1 MESTWELLRPGG
13 VEIAVGMPRAGA
25 KVPIRAGGL
34 FLEKRLVGSSYGSS
48 DPHRDIPRL
57 MALIRSGELRLDPMV
72 TEELRLD
79 QAQHALENLAEGRG
93 ARQVIVYEH

>member
-1 MESTWELLRPGG
+1 
-13 VEIAVGMPRAGA
+13 
-25 KVPIRAGGL
+25 
-34 FLEKRLVGSSYGSS
+34 
-48 DPHRDIPRL
+48 
-57 MALIRSGELRLDPMV
+57 MALIRSGELRLDPLV